1 MVSASQ
7 TPRYKNAAFLGS
19 AQRLRIYQSVCLTG
33 GMVATYPQLH
43 TAATGTG
50 ERSIF
55 NGQEMVDFDQLA
67 NDPPEL
73 L

>member
-1 MVSASQ
+1 
-7 TPRYKNAAFLGS
+7 
-19 AQRLRIYQSVCLTG
+19 
-33 GMVATYPQLH
+33 MVATYPQLH